1 MEFISLMEII
11 GTVAFAVTGAL
22 VAIEKDLDYYGI
34 CFLAIITAVGGG
46 IVRDII
52 INLKMPV
59 SLDNP
64 FYVIISLITA
74 LVVIVFYN
82 HIHYLERLI
91 TLCDALGLAAF
102 TAIGSASA
110 TNHGFFEPFIIIT
123 LAMLTGTGGGTIRD
137 ICAGEV
143 PFVFEKEVYAVAS
156 LLGAI
161 GYIISHEN
169 VHQLV
174 AMYISFGITF
184 GVRMVCVKKNIH
196 LGKVKKNNYDK

>member
-11 GTVAFAVTGAL
+11 GTVAFAITGAL

-52 INLKMPV
+52 IDLKIPV

-74 LVVIVFYN
+74 LAVIVFYS
-82 HIHYLERLI
+82 HIHYLDRLI

-110 TNHGFFEPFIIIT
+110 TTHGLYGPFIIIT
-123 LAMLTGTGGGTIRD
+123 LAMLTGTGGDTIRD
-137 ICAGEV
+137 ICAGKV

-161 GYIISHEN
+161 GYIISYKN
-169 VHQLV
+169 KHQLI

-184 GVRMVCVKKNIH
+184 CVRMFCVKRNVH
-196 LGKVKKNNYDK
+196 LGKVKKQNYD